1 MVPVGFT
8 WAAGGD
14 GDAGDGG
21 PAGVGLARVTVRRT
35 SRKARN
41 VTGAPGGSARAVL
54 CSVEG
59 RRWVTLEGT
68 ARLSEDPDEVA
79 EALRR
84 YALRYERTPGH
95 DPERVV
101 LRLSVDRVLASAD
114 LR

>member
-8 WAAGGD
+8 W
-14 GDAGDGG
+14 DAG
-21 PAGVGLARVTVRRT
+21 AGVARVTMRAG

-41 VTGAPGGSARAVL
+41 TTAAGGSARAVL

-59 RRWVTLEGT
+59 RRWITLEGT
-68 ARLSEDPDEVA
+68 AVIDHQPGEVA

-101 LRLSVDRVLASAD
+101 LRLAVDRVMASTD

>member
-8 WAAGGD
+8 WAAD
-14 GDAGDGG
+14 DTDALSE
-21 PAGVGLARVTVRRT
+21 GVGLARVTMRVT

-41 VTGAPGGSARAVL
+41 VSGAPGGTARAVL

-59 RRWVTLEGT
+59 RSWITLEGAAT
-68 ARLSEDPDEVA
+68 ISADPDEVA

-84 YALRYERTPGH
+84 YALRYQRTPGH
-95 DPERVV
+95 DPARVV
-101 LRLSVDRVLASAD
+101 LRLVVDKVMASAD